1 MKGEK
6 FVLISS
12 GNLGFLEA
20 QMSLKNNDHS
30 SVEKTNIYISF
41 TGRPGLTEH
50 VRKKIAAIVQIRSAG
65 KGGILQQL
73 HLNSVPV

>member
-65 KGGILQQL
+65 KGGIL
-73 HLNSVPV
+73 